1 MSDSRPV
8 LRQPGLRAVRPRAP
22 PTPSSQALSAR
33 RAAEKLSI
41 LVARALVRLVPRKRT
56 GEGRSSRMMRRFRL
70 LILLSLLALSA
81 TGVLAHPAAAI
92 EPTRVPIDQTVTF
105 EVQDICSFPVTITA
119 TIVGTETTFYDQSG
133 EITRQQIHVVEQ
145 DVFTANGESLT
156 GLPFTFNIQVL
167 FEDGEVTHVYAS
179 GLVERVPLPDGTVFL
194 SAGRLDFA
202 AHPGSDFRIVPDV
215 GRSGDVAAFCAAL
228 AG

>member
-1 MSDSRPV
+1 M
-8 LRQPGLRAVRPRAP
+8 PG
-22 PTPSSQALSAR
+22 
-33 RAAEKLSI
+33 KG
-41 LVARALVRLVPRKRT
+41 T

-92 EPTRVPIDQTVTF
+92 EPTRVPIDQTDTF

-133 EITRQQIHVVEQ
+133 EITRIQIHVVEQ
-145 DVFTANGESLT
+145 DVFSTDSTSLT

>member
-1 MSDSRPV
+1 VPGE
-8 LRQPGLRAVRPRAP
+8 QPYD
-22 PTPSSQALSAR
+22 
-33 RAAEKLSI
+33 
-41 LVARALVRLVPRKRT
+41 
-56 GEGRSSRMMRRFRL
+56 GRSGMMRRLRL
-70 LILLSLLALSA
+70 LILLSLLTLSA
-81 TGVLAHPAAAI
+81 TGILAQPAAAV
-92 EPTRVPIDQTVTF
+92 EPTREPIDDTITSVV
-105 EVQDICSFPVTITA
+105 EDICSFPVTITA
-119 TIVGTETTFYDQSG
+119 TIVGTETTFYDESG
-133 EITRQQIHVVEQ
+133 EVTRQQIHVVEQ
-145 DVFTANGESLT
+145 DIFSANGETLT

-202 AHPGSDFRIVPDV
+202 AHPGAEFRIVPDV

>member
-1 MSDSRPV
+1 
-8 LRQPGLRAVRPRAP
+8 
-22 PTPSSQALSAR
+22 
-33 RAAEKLSI
+33 
-41 LVARALVRLVPRKRT
+41 
-56 GEGRSSRMMRRFRL
+56 MRRFRL
-70 LILLSLLALSA
+70 LILLSLLTLSA

-92 EPTRVPIDQTVTF
+92 EPTRVPIDQTDTF

-133 EITRQQIHVVEQ
+133 EITRIQVHIVEQ
-145 DVFTANGESLT
+145 DVFSADGESLT

-202 AHPGSDFRIVPDV
+202 AHPGAEFRIVPDV

>member
-1 MSDSRPV
+1 
-8 LRQPGLRAVRPRAP
+8 
-22 PTPSSQALSAR
+22 
-33 RAAEKLSI
+33 
-41 LVARALVRLVPRKRT
+41 
-56 GEGRSSRMMRRFRL
+56 MMRRLRL
-70 LILLSLLALSA
+70 LLLLSLLAVSA

-92 EPTRVPIDQTVTF
+92 EPTREPIDDTITSVV
-105 EVQDICSFPVTITA
+105 EDICSFPVTITA
-119 TIVGTETTFYDQSG
+119 TILGTETTFYDESG
-133 EITRQQIHVVEQ
+133 EVVRQQIHIVEQ
-145 DVFTANGESLT
+145 DVFTANGETLT

-194 SAGRLDFA
+194 SAGRLDFV
-202 AHPGSDFRIVPDV
+202 AHPGAEFRIVPDV

>member
-1 MSDSRPV
+1 MGCGDSPGCVPFGRGH
-8 LRQPGLRAVRPRAP
+8 RQARSGR
-22 PTPSSQALSAR
+22 ALSAKGLPR
-33 RAAEKLSI
+33 RSRSEVVWPGAA
-41 LVARALVRLVPRKRT
+41 
-56 GEGRSSRMMRRFRL
+56 
-70 LILLSLLALSA
+70 SA
-81 TGVLAHPAAAI
+81 T
-92 EPTRVPIDQTVTF
+92 
-105 EVQDICSFPVTITA
+105 DICSFPVTINA
-119 TIVGTETTFYDQSG
+119 TFVGTETTFYDQSG
-133 EITRQQIHVVEQ
+133 EVTRIQIHNVEQ
-145 DVFTANGESLT
+145 DVFSANGQTLT
-156 GLPFTFNIQVL
+156 GLPFTFNLRVL

>member
-1 MSDSRPV
+1 
-8 LRQPGLRAVRPRAP
+8 
-22 PTPSSQALSAR
+22 
-33 RAAEKLSI
+33 
-41 LVARALVRLVPRKRT
+41 
-56 GEGRSSRMMRRFRL
+56 MRRLRL
-70 LILLSLLALSA
+70 LFLLSLIAVGTTA
-81 TGVLAHPAAAI
+81 VLAQPAAAV
-92 EPTRVPIDQTVTF
+92 EPTTEPIDET
-105 EVQDICSFPVTITA
+105 DIFVVEDVCSFPVTLTA
-119 TIVGTETTFYDQSG
+119 TVVGTETTFYDQSG
-133 EITRQQIHVVEQ
+133 AVTRIQIHIVEQ
-145 DVFTANGESLT
+145 DVFSASGDSLT

-228 AG
+228 AP

>member
-1 MSDSRPV
+1 
-8 LRQPGLRAVRPRAP
+8 
-22 PTPSSQALSAR
+22 
-33 RAAEKLSI
+33 
-41 LVARALVRLVPRKRT
+41 
-56 GEGRSSRMMRRFRL
+56 MRRFRL
-70 LILLSLLALSA
+70 LVLLSLLALSM
-81 TGVLAHPAAAI
+81 TGVLAHPAAAVQ
-92 EPTRVPIDQTVTF
+92 PTRVPIDETNTIVV
-105 EVQDICSFPVTITA
+105 EDICSFPVTITA
-119 TIVGTETTFYDQSG
+119 TLVGTETTFYDQSG
-133 EITRQQIHVVEQ
+133 DVTRIQIHVVEQ
-145 DVFTANGESLT
+145 DVFSANGESLT

-228 AG
+228 AP

>member
-1 MSDSRPV
+1 
-8 LRQPGLRAVRPRAP
+8 
-22 PTPSSQALSAR
+22 
-33 RAAEKLSI
+33 
-41 LVARALVRLVPRKRT
+41 
-56 GEGRSSRMMRRFRL
+56 MMRRLRL
-70 LILLSLLALSA
+70 LALLSLLALSA

-92 EPTRVPIDQTVTF
+92 EPTRVPIDDTITSVV
-105 EVQDICSFPVTITA
+105 EDICSFPVTITA
-119 TIVGTETTFYDQSG
+119 TFVGTETTFYDPNG
-133 EITRQQIHVVEQ
+133 EVTRQQIHIVEQ
-145 DVFTANGESLT
+145 DVFSTDDQSLT
-156 GLPFTFNIQVL
+156 GLPFTFNLQVL

-202 AHPGSDFRIVPDV
+202 AHPGAEFRVVPDV